1 MIAKI
6 EKKNQISFCFYSFHP
21 CTLSLLVVTSLH
33 NKQMINTEKLEVKR
47 KGKQE
52 KINEEV
58 IKNQKEEKKVK
69 RKDHQ
74 KKRKMIDIQ
83 CI

>member
-1 MIAKI
+1 
-6 EKKNQISFCFYSFHP
+6 
-21 CTLSLLVVTSLH
+21 
-33 NKQMINTEKLEVKR
+33 MINTEKLEVKR